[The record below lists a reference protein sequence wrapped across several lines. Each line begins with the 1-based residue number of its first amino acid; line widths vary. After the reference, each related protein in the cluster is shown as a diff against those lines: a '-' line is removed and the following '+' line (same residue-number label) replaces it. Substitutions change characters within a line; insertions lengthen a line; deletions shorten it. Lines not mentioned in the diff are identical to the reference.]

1 MARRND
7 TSRIGDAA
15 EQEVENLLSEHGW
28 IVKNLNERKRNNPTY
43 DLVASKGSSEIFVS
57 VKAARAKRHLRL
69 GHPHSLSRVSDDSFI
84 FALIPQK
91 KGEELDIDSRKY
103 ELWII
108 PGHAREDALRV
119 HNHYH
124 RANPEKAFER
134 GQTIMLKDKV
144 DREGGRSI
152 SGSAFQ
158 RWRELYKDAWHILPM
173 EDAQKVA
180 NQ

>member
-7 TSRIGDAA
+7 TSKIGDAA
-15 EQEVENLLSEHGW
+15 EQEVDNLLSERGW
-28 IVKNLNERKRNNPTY
+28 IVTNLNEQKRNNPTY
-43 DLVASKGSSEIFVS
+43 DLVALKGSFEIFIS
-57 VKAARAKRHLRL
+57 VKAARAKRQLRL
-69 GHPHSLSRVSDDSFI
+69 GHPRSLSRVSDGSFI
-84 FALIPQK
+84 FVLIPQE
-91 KGEELDIDSRKY
+91 KGEELNINAQKY
-103 ELWII
+103 ELWIV

-158 RWRELYKDAWHILPM
+158 RWRKLYKDAWHILPV
-173 EDAQKVA
+173 EEAKKVA
-180 NQ
+180 NS

>member
-7 TSRIGDAA
+7 TSKVGDAA
-15 EQEVENLLSEHGW
+15 EQEVESLLSERGS
-28 IVKNLNERKRNNPTY
+28 IVKNLNEQKRNNPTY
-43 DLVASKGSSEIFVS
+43 DLAASKGSSEIFIS
-57 VKAARAKRHLRL
+57 VKAARAKRQLRL
-69 GHPHSLSRVSDDSFI
+69 GHPRSLSRASDESFI
-84 FALIPQK
+84 FVLIPQK
-91 KGEELDIDSRKY
+91 KGEELDLDSRKY
-103 ELWII
+103 ELWIV

-124 RANPEKAFER
+124 SANPEKAFER

-158 RWRELYKDAWHILPM
+158 RWRKLYKDAWHILPT
-173 EDAQKVA
+173 EEAQKVA
-180 NQ
+180 NS